1 MQQIDWQTILM
12 LLGGVLVLA
21 FVFFVWKNLIKLFFT
36 ALIVL
41 VIYFAWQFWQQKGSE
56 DIQQIRQ
63 KGSDVWQR
71 GKDVVSRG
79 KEAVARG
86 QEIVEQGKELG
97 QKMDSFLPTGESSN
111 PSQGNPEA
119 KEITTTPA
127 DSSNTP

>member
-41 VIYFAWQFWQQKGSE
+41 VIYFAWQFWQQKGSD

-63 KGSDVWQR
+63 KGAGVWQQ

-79 KEAVARG
+79 KEAMTRG
-86 QEIVEQGKELG
+86 QEILEQGKELG
-97 QKMDSFLPTGESSN
+97 QKMDAFMPAGVASN
-111 PSQGNPEA
+111 SAQTLQEGAAAASAPG
-119 KEITTTPA
+119 
-127 DSSNTP
+127 DSTNKQ